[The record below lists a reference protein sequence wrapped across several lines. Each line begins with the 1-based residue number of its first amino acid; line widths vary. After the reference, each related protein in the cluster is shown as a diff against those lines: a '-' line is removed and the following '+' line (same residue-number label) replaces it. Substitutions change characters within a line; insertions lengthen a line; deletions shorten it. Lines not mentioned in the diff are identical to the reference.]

1 MYHCTAGYST
11 LEQGVQ
17 QLYCNVYNQ
26 ARGVVRSNTQVR
38 EPVWIK
44 EHVSCTM
51 VIWTWSGCW
60 ELTQFVG
67 DVTARVHVLQYNYIY
82 LKTERPAKLCNPI
95 SQTCIQLTMS
105 YTIVCIDVSIDCL
118 IVYLS
123 LVWMS
128 HVSNYLVSMSVV
140 KLPYE
145 QVSSYLVSMS
155 VVT

>member
-1 MYHCTAGYST
+1 M
-11 LEQGVQ
+11 
-17 QLYCNVYNQ
+17 
-26 ARGVVRSNTQVR
+26 
-38 EPVWIK
+38 
-44 EHVSCTM
+44 
-51 VIWTWSGCW
+51 
-60 ELTQFVG
+60 
-67 DVTARVHVLQYNYIY
+67 LQYNYIY
-82 LKTERPAKLCNPI
+82 LKTGRPAKLCNPI

-123 LVWMS
+123 VVCMLLYQMS